1 MTFGQR
7 FGLALALLAIM
18 LGILI
23 IAPFETSAL
32 SIMMVISWVV
42 GIAMLIGSSKE

>member
-23 IAPFETSAL
+23 IAPFETSVL